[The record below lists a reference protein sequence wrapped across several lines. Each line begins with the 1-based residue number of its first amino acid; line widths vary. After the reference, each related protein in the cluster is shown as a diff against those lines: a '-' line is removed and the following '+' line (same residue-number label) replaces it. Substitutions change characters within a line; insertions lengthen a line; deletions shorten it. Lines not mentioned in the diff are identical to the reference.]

1 MSRERDRT
9 TVRRACKAGG
19 VTALLVVGMLLVL
32 TLLGSGPGGAVVV
45 SAAIAVG
52 SLVAAA
58 WLLLAGLLDV
68 FAGEPPGR
76 RRLVW
81 TVGAVLVAMLGPFL
95 LIGAAA
101 QQAGAVAA

>member
-19 VTALLVVGMLLVL
+19 SAALLVVAVLLVL
-32 TLLGSGPGGAVVV
+32 TLLGSGPGGAVIL
-45 SAAIAVG
+45 SAAIALG
-52 SLVAAA
+52 SLIVAA

-81 TVGAVLVAMLGPFL
+81 TVGAVMVAMRGPFL